1 MQRMIALWLIAVT
14 MIFCGAKASQGQD
27 QGQNANETKAS
38 KAPSQESKSP
48 SEQHLKN
55 VQPYRL
61 DFALNELEDG
71 KRTNSRHYAMNL
83 TSGSA
88 DAIKIGT
95 RVPVPTSAEGNS
107 TFQYMDVG
115 TDIWANLRET
125 MNDVQLEVRS
135 EISNLDVSA
144 GREHSNLPPVVRS
157 IKINGTTLLVTGKP
171 MLIGS
176 VDDPNSNRQF
186 QLEVTATRLR

>member
-1 MQRMIALWLIAVT
+1 MQRMIALWLLAAT
-14 MIFCGAKASQGQD
+14 MTFCGSKASQSQD
-27 QGQNANETKAS
+27 QGENANETKSS
-38 KAPSQESKSP
+38 KTSTQESKSA
-48 SEQHLKN
+48 SEQHLKSI
-55 VQPYRL
+55 QPYRL

-71 KRTNSRHYAMNL
+71 KRTNSRHYSINL
-83 TSGSA
+83 TAGSA
-88 DAIKIGT
+88 DGIKIGT
-95 RVPVPTSAEGNS
+95 RVPVATNGEANS
-107 TFQYMDVG
+107 MFQYMDVG

-157 IKINGTTLLVTGKP
+157 IKINGTTLLVVGKSI
-171 MLIGS
+171 LIGS